1 MPESSKSPNLQ
12 FQNQPFEVRVEKM
25 VYGGDGLGHHEGHTV
40 FVPFVLPDERVSVEP
55 LERRKKFIRGR
66 LGRVITAS
74 PNRMAPPCPYF
85 GVCGGCHYQHIPYE
99 LQLEYKAA
107 ILRETLSRLGR
118 IAWDGPIVSHPSPAY
133 GYRNRAQWK
142 IALVDGKLAI
152 GYYQAGSRKL
162 CPVSE
167 CPISSPLLV
176 SALQALSALLAAR
189 KLPDTL
195 LEAEAFANDAHAK
208 LFLNL
213 SFDKFAGSAE
223 KIAQTLRS
231 ELPAMES
238 LLLHD
243 RKSDRFE
250 LQGPG
255 HISYRAGDRDYRVG
269 HLSFFQVNRFLSNDL
284 AAIVMGEAHGR
295 LALDL
300 FAGVGL
306 FTVPLAHRFE
316 RVIGVE
322 SNAAAVRDLEA
333 NLQASGAASPAARE
347 SEVETFL
354 ARWRERPDFVVLD
367 PPRSGVPAQALSQLV
382 KLAPGTI
389 AYLSCDP
396 ATLARDLAL
405 LVGSQ
410 EKPAPYLISEVHLV
424 DIFPQTYH
432 MEALVRLSRRE

>member
-1 MPESSKSPNLQ
+1 MPESSKAPQLQ
-12 FQNQPFEVRVEKM
+12 FEVRIEKM
-25 VYGGDGLGHHEGHTV
+25 IYGGDGLGHHEGHTV
-40 FVPFVLPDERVSVEP
+40 FVPFVLPDELVAVEP

-66 LGRVITAS
+66 LARVITAS
-74 PNRMAPPCPYF
+74 PHRVAAPCPYF

-118 IAWDGPIVSHPSPAY
+118 IVWDGPIVSHPSPAY

-142 IALVDGKLAI
+142 IALADGKLAI

-162 CPVSE
+162 CAVNE
-167 CPISSPLLV
+167 CPISSPLLA
-176 SALQALSALLAAR
+176 SALQTLSALLAAR

-195 LEAEAFANDAHAK
+195 LEAEAFANDADGK

-213 SFDKFAGSAE
+213 SFDKFEGSPE
-223 KIAQTLRS
+223 KVAQTLRAA
-231 ELPAMES
+231 LPGMES

-243 RKSDRFE
+243 RKADRFE

-255 HISYRAGDRDYRVG
+255 HISYRAGDHDYRVG
-269 HLSFFQVNRFLSNDL
+269 HLSFFQVNRFLASDL
-284 AAIVMGEAHGR
+284 AAIVLGEARGR

-306 FTVPLAHRFE
+306 FTVPLAHRFD

-333 NLQASGAASPAARE
+333 NLQASGAASPAARA

-367 PPRSGVPAQALSQLV
+367 PPRSGVPAQALSQLA
-382 KLAPGTI
+382 KLAPGAI

-405 LVGSQ
+405 LVGTQ
-410 EKPAPYLISEVHLV
+410 EKPGPYQISDVHLV
-424 DIFPQTYH
+424 DTFPQTYH

>member
-1 MPESSKSPNLQ
+1 MAESSKSPNLQ
-12 FQNQPFEVRVEKM
+12 FQNLQFELRVEKM
-25 VYGGDGLGHHEGHTV
+25 IYGGDGLGHHEGHTV
-40 FVPFVLPDERVSVEP
+40 FVPFVLPDELVSVEP

-66 LGRVITAS
+66 LARVITAS
-74 PNRMAPPCPYF
+74 PHRVAALCPYF
-85 GVCGGCHYQHIPYE
+85 AVCGGCHYQHIPYE
-99 LQLEYKAA
+99 FQLEYKAA

-118 IAWDGPIVSHPSPAY
+118 IVWDGPIVSYPSPAY

-142 IALVDGKLAI
+142 IALEDGRLAI

-195 LEAEAFANDAHAK
+195 LEAEAFANDVDAK

-213 SFDKFAGSAE
+213 SFDKFEGSPE

-243 RKSDRFE
+243 RKADSFE

-255 HISYRAGDRDYRVG
+255 HISYRAGGHDYRVG
-269 HLSFFQVNRFLSNDL
+269 HLSFFQVNRFLANDL
-284 AAIVMGEAHGR
+284 AAIVLGEARGR

-306 FTVPLAHRFE
+306 FTVPLAHRFD

-333 NLQASGAASPAARE
+333 NLQASGAASPAARA

-367 PPRSGVPAQALSQLV
+367 PPRSGVPAQALTQLA
-382 KLAPGTI
+382 KLAPGAI

-396 ATLARDLAL
+396 ATLARDLAV

-410 EKPAPYLISEVHLV
+410 EKPGPYHISDVHLV
-424 DIFPQTYH
+424 DTFPQTYH